1 MFKKS
6 LTIITILVS
15 VNSYAFLPDVNSL
28 SSKIQ
33 KKLQS
38 KKSTYVQNENQQCSQ
53 FSGSW
58 VGTCEDA
65 NGGGKSA
72 SSFKITQ
79 ENCNSITSIN
89 TEEAYSHRVDL
100 TGGIKVETA
109 ATPLLSIST
118 SSAASWNSDKS
129 VIQGTLNGFI
139 NSPLIPLPTSI
150 SINYQLTLDKG
161 QLLVFSQTTGLSLD
175 KTETCRYNKN

>member
-6 LTIITILVS
+6 LTIIAILVS
-15 VNSYAFLPDVNSL
+15 VNSYAFLPDVKSL

-38 KKSTYVQNENQQCSQ
+38 RKSTYVQNENQQCSQ

-58 VGTCEDA
+58 VGTCEDS
-65 NGGGKSA
+65 NGGKSNNN
-72 SSFKITQ
+72 FKITQ
-79 ENCNSITSIN
+79 ESCNSITSIN
-89 TEEAYSHRVDL
+89 TDEAYMHKIDL
-100 TGGIKVETA
+100 TGGMKVEAT
-109 ATPLLSIST
+109 ATPLNSISI
-118 SSAASWNSDKS
+118 SSAASWNADKS
-129 VIQGTLNGFI
+129 VIQGALIGFI
-139 NSPLIPLPTSI
+139 NSPSMALPSSI
-150 SINYQLTLDKG
+150 IINYQLTLDKG